1 MRIRASLALPALLA
15 LALGACGGD
24 GGSVGGEMA
33 MDTSTTNVPAG
44 VEQQGTTGPAPDSLP
59 GQLPPPP

>member
-44 VEQQGTTGPAPDSLP
+44 VEQQGTTGAAPDSLP

>member
-33 MDTSTTNVPAG
+33 VDTSSTNVPAG
-44 VEQQGTTGPAPDSLP
+44 VEQQGTTGAAPDSLT
-59 GQLPPPP
+59 GELPPPP